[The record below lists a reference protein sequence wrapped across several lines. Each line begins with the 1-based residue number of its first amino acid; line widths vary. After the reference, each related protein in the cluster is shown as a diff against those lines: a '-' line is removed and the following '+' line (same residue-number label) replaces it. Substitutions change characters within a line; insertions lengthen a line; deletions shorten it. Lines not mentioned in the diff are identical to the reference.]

1 MKNLF
6 AFAAVALLCAN
17 TDTSSVLRPTKNTM
31 R

>member
-17 TDTSSVLRPTKNTM
+17 TDTSLVLRPTKNTL